1 VPLTDADLVARVL
14 VDDDRHAFAEIV
26 RRHHAMVRTL
36 LRRLAAGDRAR
47 ADDLA
52 QETFLRAYRGLRG
65 FAGRAKLSTW
75 IGQIAYHAFLA
86 DEEARRRER
95 GASATDE
102 PKADDRGADRA
113 DLRHDLERAFAWL
126 APAERAALALTFGQ
140 DMTHED
146 AARILDCPLG
156 TLKTNVARGLEK
168 LEKRLRSWDRKGAA

>member
-1 VPLTDADLVARVL
+1 VPLHDADLVARVL

-26 RRHHAMVRTL
+26 RRHHPMVRTL

-52 QETFLRAYRGLRG
+52 QEVFLRAYRGLGG

-95 GASATDE
+95 GEREDAAGE
-102 PKADDRGADRA
+102 PDRAAERA

-126 APAERAALALTFGQ
+126 SPAERAALALTFGQ

-156 TLKTNVARGLEK
+156 TLKTNVTRGLEQ
-168 LEKRLRSWDRKGAA
+168 LEKRMRAWDRRGAA